1 VTIIFEHDPSSIHL
15 YYIYV
20 CPNFIFQLIDIRT
33 RLKFYGNWFI
43 YFLVYGLLCLGYLLP
58 NSNVCCVD
66 CLRRALTIPDCVG
79 ENLVLLDCCALC
91 TVGSMMDW
99 SLMRTDFS
107 LLLFFFPATAVI
119 WLERRPPC
127 RLPKYTST
135 QNGRLCTLL
144 HATSHTHTHTPIVL
158 LGKRTE
164 KNKTGGTVFLL
175 WKWRT

>member
-20 CPNFIFQLIDIRT
+20 RPNFIFQLIDIRT

-144 HATSHTHTHTPIVL
+144 HATSHTHTHTHTHCLI
-158 LGKRTE
+158 R
-164 KNKTGGTVFLL
+164 
-175 WKWRT
+175 